1 MTFFLPFT
9 PPFFPTFP
17 WQLRTADMLSHSRC
31 VAGAATILYANYTY
45 TTYVVPRWKAYPAA
59 VAFHLRRAD
68 YYHHVSFQPKMAHKC
83 YGEAITTAN
92 ELGMDPFS
100 DEMID
105 VKFNLVL
112 LLEKSKSYHTA
123 IETMEQIRSDCLR
136 WLEMFGDKMGN
147 EGKRSRVLARTIQA
161 SAKLGELYSMDD
173 VYDLEAAEEKLM
185 YSVTTVMK
193 EQKRR
198 AEEGVKEGEVP
209 WLNEQEAG
217 SSLEGERTQGSLFQV
232 VFILSLFFLFS
243 IFFF

>member
-1 MTFFLPFT
+1 
-9 PPFFPTFP
+9 
-17 WQLRTADMLSHSRC
+17 
-31 VAGAATILYANYTY
+31 
-45 TTYVVPRWKAYPAA
+45 
-59 VAFHLRRAD
+59 
-68 YYHHVSFQPKMAHKC
+68 
-83 YGEAITTAN
+83 
-92 ELGMDPFS
+92 MDPFS

-112 LLEKSKSYHTA
+112 LLEKSKSHHTA
-123 IETMEQIRSDCLR
+123 IETMERIRSDCLR
-136 WLEMFGDKMGN
+136 WLEMFGHKTGN

-217 SSLEGERTQGSLFQV
+217 SSLEGEKNPRLLLFLV
-232 VFILSLFFLFS
+232 YIILFFFSSFSFILNGSFS
-243 IFFF
+243 KKQKKLRIRVKTQH

>member
-1 MTFFLPFT
+1 M
-9 PPFFPTFP
+9 
-17 WQLRTADMLSHSRC
+17 
-31 VAGAATILYANYTY
+31 
-45 TTYVVPRWKAYPAA
+45 AY
-59 VAFHLRRAD
+59 
-68 YYHHVSFQPKMAHKC
+68 KC

-92 ELGMDPFS
+92 ELGMDPFG

-105 VKFNLVL
+105 AKFNLVL

-136 WLEMFGDKMGN
+136 WLEMFGDKEGN

-217 SSLEGERTQGSLFQV
+217 SSLEGEKLR
-232 VFILSLFFLFS
+232 LSLPNKN
-243 IFFF
+243 FFFIYI

>member
-1 MTFFLPFT
+1 
-9 PPFFPTFP
+9 
-17 WQLRTADMLSHSRC
+17 
-31 VAGAATILYANYTY
+31 
-45 TTYVVPRWKAYPAA
+45 
-59 VAFHLRRAD
+59 
-68 YYHHVSFQPKMAHKC
+68 MAHKC
-83 YGEAITTAN
+83 YAEAITTAN

-112 LLEKSKSYHTA
+112 LLEKTKSYHTA

-136 WLEMFGDKMGN
+136 WLELFGDKTGN
-147 EGKRSRVLARTIQA
+147 EAKRSRVLARTIQA

-185 YSVTTVMK
+185 YSVMTVMK

-198 AEEGVKEGEVP
+198 AEEGVKDGEVP

-217 SSLEGERTQGSLFQV
+217 SSIEGETYD
-232 VFILSLFFLFS
+232 FFLAFFS
-243 IFFF
+243 FFF

>member
-1 MTFFLPFT
+1 
-9 PPFFPTFP
+9 
-17 WQLRTADMLSHSRC
+17 
-31 VAGAATILYANYTY
+31 
-45 TTYVVPRWKAYPAA
+45 
-59 VAFHLRRAD
+59 
-68 YYHHVSFQPKMAHKC
+68 MAHKC

-136 WLEMFGDKMGN
+136 WLEIFGDKTGN

-193 EQKRR
+193 EQRRR

-217 SSLEGERTQGSLFQV
+217 SSLEGECFFPPMVFSKLKIETQHLETFTKNATGTTWLPLFIFTPLVTSLRQIV
-232 VFILSLFFLFS
+232 TQLSS
-243 IFFF
+243 VC